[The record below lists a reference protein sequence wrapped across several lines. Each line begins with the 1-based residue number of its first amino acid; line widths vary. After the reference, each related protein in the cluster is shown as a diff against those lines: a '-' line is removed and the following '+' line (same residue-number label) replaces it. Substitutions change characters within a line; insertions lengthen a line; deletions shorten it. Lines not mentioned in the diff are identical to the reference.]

1 MTMADLDAWFE
12 LFDWTNESDDD
23 GGTVT
28 MGASESERAFF
39 HL

>member
-12 LFDWTNESDDD
+12 LFDWANEPNGDDA
-23 GGTVT
+23 TT
-28 MGASESERAFF
+28 MSASESERAFF